1 MTTTFLLF
9 IITTRTLPII
19 VVLTGKTTKM
29 YNPKNEQF
37 DEQFGA
43 GASMVLT
50 ALYFD
55 VKDKP
60 EYFQFSTLTGQQLS
74 SLATTSARTTTNI
87 LDRFEAQDLIKR
99 DYNGAYRSIFINVD
113 KLPKDLINLCENSAK
128 ELEKRAYATLKN
140 SKMVLA

>member
-1 MTTTFLLF
+1 M
-9 IITTRTLPII
+9 II
-19 VVLTGKTTKM
+19 KDK
-29 YNPKNEQF
+29 ESF
-37 DEQFGA
+37 DKKYGT

-60 EYFQFSTLTGQQLS
+60 EYLQFSTLTGQQLS

-113 KLPKDLINLCENSAK
+113 KLPRDLVNLCENNESLFK
-128 ELEKRAYATLKN
+128 ERAYKFIKQAKDVFKN
-140 SKMVLA
+140 D